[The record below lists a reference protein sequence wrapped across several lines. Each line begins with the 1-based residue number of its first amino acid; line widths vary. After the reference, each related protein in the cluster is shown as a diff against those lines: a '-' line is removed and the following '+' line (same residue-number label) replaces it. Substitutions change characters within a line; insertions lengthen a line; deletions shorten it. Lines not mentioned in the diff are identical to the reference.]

1 MKIKVRLSD
10 AGLRDAERQIQE
22 YKTTLNQK
30 AQEFAR
36 ALAQKGIDVATVRF
50 ANAQYAGDNDVTV
63 KRDPV
68 QTSNG
73 FAIVAHGKAAA
84 FIEFGTG
91 VTHQGWGAAGT
102 VGPLPLPDNIGEHG
116 TYGKENGKHKRWYY
130 YGDPGN
136 AGTYVDTVPGKGQL
150 NYTSGNDAAMA
161 MWGAVEEMASQVEA
175 TWREVWNS

>member
-36 ALAQKGIDVATVRF
+36 ALAQKGIDVATVKF

-63 KRDPV
+63 EHDPV
-68 QTSNG
+68 QTPNG
-73 FAIVAHGKAAA
+73 FAIVAHGKAVA

-91 VTHQGWGAAGT
+91 VSHSAYGGE
-102 VGPLPLPDNIGEHG
+102 LPDRVGEHG
-116 TYGKENGKHKRWYY
+116 TYGKGNGQHKRWYY
-130 YGDPGN
+130 YGESGN
-136 AGTYVDTVPGKGQL
+136 AGTPVKQVDGKGQL
-150 NYTSGNDAAMA
+150 NYTSGNEPAMA

>member
-30 AQEFAR
+30 AKEFAR

-63 KRDPV
+63 ERDPV
-68 QTSNG
+68 QTPNG
-73 FAIVAHGKAAA
+73 FAIVAHGKAVA

-91 VTHQGWGAAGT
+91 VSHSAYGGE
-102 VGPLPLPDNIGEHG
+102 LPDGVGEHG
-116 TYGKENGKHKRWYY
+116 TYGKGNGQHKRWYY
-130 YGDPGN
+130 YGESGN
-136 AGTYVDTVPGKGQL
+136 AGTPVKQVDGKGQL

-175 TWREVWNS
+175 TWREV

>member
-10 AGLRDAERQIQE
+10 VGLRDAERQIQE
-22 YKTTLNQK
+22 YKATLNRK
-30 AQEFAR
+30 TQEFAK

-50 ANAQYAGDNDVTV
+50 ANAQYAGDNDVV
-63 KRDPV
+63 VEHDPV
-68 QTSNG
+68 QTPNG
-73 FAIVAHGKAAA
+73 FAIVAHGKAVA

-91 VTHQGWGAAGT
+91 VMHSAYGGE
-102 VGPLPLPDNIGEHG
+102 LPDGVGEHG

-130 YGDPGN
+130 YGESGN
-136 AGTYVDTVPGKGQL
+136 AGTPVKQVNGKGQL
-150 NYTSGNDAAMA
+150 NYTSGNEPAMA

>member
-1 MKIKVRLSD
+1 VKIKVRLSD

-22 YKTTLNQK
+22 YKTTLNKK
-30 AQEFAR
+30 AQEFAK

-63 KRDPV
+63 EHDPV
-68 QTSNG
+68 QTPNG
-73 FAIVAHGKAAA
+73 FAIVAHGKAVA

-91 VTHQGWGAAGT
+91 VMHSAYGGE
-102 VGPLPLPDNIGEHG
+102 LPDGVGEHG

-130 YGDPGN
+130 YGKSGN
-136 AGTYVDTVPGKGQL
+136 AGTPVKEVDGKGQL

>member
-22 YKTTLNQK
+22 YKATLNKK
-30 AQEFAR
+30 AQEFAK

-63 KRDPV
+63 EHDPV
-68 QTSNG
+68 QTPNG
-73 FAIVAHGKAAA
+73 FAIVAHGKAVA

-91 VTHQGWGAAGT
+91 VMHSAYGGE
-102 VGPLPLPDNIGEHG
+102 LPDGVGEHG
-116 TYGKENGKHKRWYY
+116 TYGKGNGQHKRWYY
-130 YGDPGN
+130 YGESGN
-136 AGTYVDTVPGKGQL
+136 ASTPVKEVDGKGQL
-150 NYTSGNDAAMA
+150 NYTSGNEPAMA

>member
-22 YKTTLNQK
+22 YKATLNK
-30 AQEFAR
+30 KAR
-36 ALAQKGIDVATVRF
+36 ALAFRLSWLGLEVAKIRF
-50 ANAQYAGDNDVTV
+50 ENAKYAGSNDVKCHINQKDKTC
-63 KRDPV
+63 
-68 QTSNG
+68 T
-73 FAIVAHGKAAA
+73 IVAEGKAVA

-91 VTHQGWGAAGT
+91 AHHNGYGGELPPGVGAHGSYGQGKGAGR
-102 VGPLPLPDNIGEHG
+102 
-116 TYGKENGKHKRWYY
+116 RWYY

-175 TWREVWNS
+175 TWREVWSS

>member
-1 MKIKVRLSD
+1 VKIKVRLSD

-22 YKTTLNQK
+22 YKTTLNKK
-30 AQEFAR
+30 AQEFAK

-63 KRDPV
+63 EHDPV
-68 QTSNG
+68 QTPNG
-73 FAIVAHGKAAA
+73 FAIVAHGKAVA

-91 VTHQGWGAAGT
+91 VMHSAYGGE
-102 VGPLPLPDNIGEHG
+102 LPDGVGEHG
-116 TYGKENGKHKRWYY
+116 TYGKGNGQHKRWYY
-130 YGDPGN
+130 YGESGN
-136 AGTYVDTVPGKGQL
+136 AGTPVKEVDGKGQL
-150 NYTSGNDAAMA
+150 NYTDGNEPAMA

>member
-22 YKTTLNQK
+22 YKTTLNRK
-30 AQEFAR
+30 TQEFAK

-63 KRDPV
+63 EHDPV
-68 QTSNG
+68 QTPNG
-73 FAIVAHGKAAA
+73 FAIVAHGKAVA

-91 VTHQGWGAAGT
+91 VMHSAYGGE
-102 VGPLPLPDNIGEHG
+102 LPDGVGEHG
-116 TYGKENGKHKRWYY
+116 TYGKGNGKHKRWYY
-130 YGDPGN
+130 YGESGN
-136 AGTYVDTVPGKGQL
+136 AGTPVKEVDGKGQL

>member
-1 MKIKVRLSD
+1 VKIKVRLSD

-36 ALAQKGIDVATVRF
+36 ALAQKGIDVATVKF

-63 KRDPV
+63 EHDPV
-68 QTSNG
+68 QTPNG
-73 FAIVAHGKAAA
+73 FAIVAHGKAVA

-91 VTHQGWGAAGT
+91 VSHSAYGGE
-102 VGPLPLPDNIGEHG
+102 LPDGVGEHG
-116 TYGKENGKHKRWYY
+116 TYGKGNGQHKRWYY
-130 YGDPGN
+130 YGESGN
-136 AGTYVDTVPGKGQL
+136 AGTPVKQVDGKGQL
-150 NYTSGNDAAMA
+150 NYTSGNEPAMA

>member
-36 ALAQKGIDVATVRF
+36 ALAQKGIDVATIRF

-63 KRDPV
+63 ERDPV
-68 QTSNG
+68 QTPNG
-73 FAIVAHGKAAA
+73 FAIVAHGKAVA

-91 VTHQGWGAAGT
+91 VSHSAYGGELPAG
-102 VGPLPLPDNIGEHG
+102 VGEHG
-116 TYGKENGKHKRWYY
+116 TYGEGNGQHKRWYY
-130 YGDPGN
+130 YGESGN
-136 AGTYVDTVPGKGQL
+136 AGTPVKQVDGKGQL
-150 NYTSGNDAAMA
+150 NYTSGNEPAMA

>member
-10 AGLRDAERQIQE
+10 AGLRDAERQIRE
-22 YKTTLNQK
+22 HKTTLNK
-30 AQEFAR
+30 KAR
-36 ALAQKGIDVATVRF
+36 ALAFRLSWLGLEVAKVRF
-50 ANAQYAGDNDVTV
+50 ANAEYAGSNDVKCHINQKDKTC
-63 KRDPV
+63 
-68 QTSNG
+68 T
-73 FAIVAHGKAAA
+73 IVAEGKAVA

-102 VGPLPLPDNIGEHG
+102 VGSLPLPDNIGEHG

>member
-22 YKTTLNQK
+22 YKATLNKK
-30 AQEFAR
+30 AQEFAK
-36 ALAQKGIDVATVRF
+36 ALADKGLDVAKIRF
-50 ANAQYAGDNDVTV
+50 ANAQYAGSNDVSCHV
-63 KRDPV
+63 E
-68 QTSNG
+68 QNG
-73 FAIVAHGKAAA
+73 AACSIIAEGKSVA

-91 VTHQGWGAAGT
+91 VMHSAYGGE
-102 VGPLPLPDNIGEHG
+102 LPNGVGEHG

-130 YGDPGN
+130 YGETGN
-136 AGTYVDTVPGKGQL
+136 AGTPVKEVDGKGQL

-161 MWGAVEEMASQVEA
+161 MWGAVEEMASQVET

>member
-30 AQEFAR
+30 AQEFAK
-36 ALAQKGIDVATVRF
+36 ALTQKGIDVATVRF

-63 KRDPV
+63 EHDPV
-68 QTSNG
+68 KTPNG
-73 FAIVAHGKAAA
+73 FAIVAHGKAVA

-91 VTHQGWGAAGT
+91 VMHSAYGGE
-102 VGPLPLPDNIGEHG
+102 LPDGVGEHG

-130 YGDPGN
+130 YGESGN
-136 AGTYVDTVPGKGQL
+136 AGTPVKEVDGKGQL
-150 NYTSGNDAAMA
+150 NYTSGNEPAMA

>member
-22 YKTTLNQK
+22 YKATLNRK
-30 AQEFAR
+30 AR
-36 ALAQKGIDVATVRF
+36 ALAFRLSWLGFEVAKIRF
-50 ANAQYAGDNDVTV
+50 ANAQYAGSNDVKCHINQKDKTC
-63 KRDPV
+63 
-68 QTSNG
+68 T
-73 FAIVAHGKAAA
+73 IVAEGKSVA

-91 VTHQGWGAAGT
+91 AHHNGYGGELPPGVGAHGSYGQGKGAGR
-102 VGPLPLPDNIGEHG
+102 
-116 TYGKENGKHKRWYY
+116 RWYY
-130 YGDPGN
+130 YGDTGN

-150 NYTSGNDAAMA
+150 NYTRGNEPAMA

>member
-22 YKTTLNQK
+22 YKTALNK
-30 AQEFAR
+30 KVQEFAK
-36 ALAQKGIDVATVRF
+36 ALADKGLDVAKIRF
-50 ANAQYAGDNDVTV
+50 ANAEYAGNNDVSCRV
-63 KRDPV
+63 E
-68 QTSNG
+68 QNG
-73 FAIVAHGKAAA
+73 NTCTIIAEGKSVA

-91 VTHQGWGAAGT
+91 IMHSAYGGE
-102 VGPLPLPDNIGEHG
+102 LPNGVGEHG

-130 YGDPGN
+130 YGESGN
-136 AGTYVDTVPGKGQL
+136 AGTPVKEVDGKGQL

>member
-30 AQEFAR
+30 AKEFAR

-63 KRDPV
+63 ERDPI
-68 QTSNG
+68 QTPNG
-73 FAIVAHGKAAA
+73 FAIVAHGKAVA

-91 VTHQGWGAAGT
+91 VLHTAYGGE
-102 VGPLPLPDNIGEHG
+102 LPDGVGEHG
-116 TYGKENGKHKRWYY
+116 TYGKGNGQHKRWYY
-130 YGDPGN
+130 YGESGN
-136 AGTYVDTVPGKGQL
+136 AGTPVKQVDGKGQL
-150 NYTSGNDAAMA
+150 NYTSGNEPAMA

>member
-22 YKTTLNQK
+22 YKATLNKK
-30 AQEFAR
+30 AQEFAK

-63 KRDPV
+63 EHDPV
-68 QTSNG
+68 QTPNG
-73 FAIVAHGKAAA
+73 FAIVAHGKAVA

-91 VTHQGWGAAGT
+91 VMHPAYGGE
-102 VGPLPLPDNIGEHG
+102 LPDGVGEHG

-130 YGDPGN
+130 YGESGN
-136 AGTYVDTVPGKGQL
+136 AGTPVKEVDGKGQL

>member
-30 AQEFAR
+30 AQELAK
-36 ALAQKGIDVATVRF
+36 ALADKGLDVAKVRF
-50 ANAQYAGDNDVTV
+50 ANAQHAGSNDVSCRV
-63 KRDPV
+63 E
-68 QTSNG
+68 QNG
-73 FAIVAHGKAAA
+73 NTCAIIADGKAVA

-91 VTHQGWGAAGT
+91 VMHSAYGGE
-102 VGPLPLPDNIGEHG
+102 LPDGVGEHG

-130 YGDPGN
+130 YGESGN
-136 AGTYVDTVPGKGQL
+136 AGTPVKQVDGKGQL

>member
-22 YKTTLNQK
+22 YKATLNKK
-30 AQEFAR
+30 AQEFAK
-36 ALAQKGIDVATVRF
+36 ALADKGLDVAKIRF
-50 ANAQYAGDNDVTV
+50 ANAQYADSNDVSCHV
-63 KRDPV
+63 E
-68 QTSNG
+68 QNG
-73 FAIVAHGKAAA
+73 AACSIIAEGKSVA

-91 VTHQGWGAAGT
+91 VMHSAYGGE
-102 VGPLPLPDNIGEHG
+102 LPNGVGEHG

-130 YGDPGN
+130 YGETGN
-136 AGTYVDTVPGKGQL
+136 AGTPVKEVDGKGQL

>member
-22 YKTTLNQK
+22 YKATLNKK
-30 AQEFAR
+30 AQEFAK
-36 ALAQKGIDVATVRF
+36 ALADKGLDVAKIRF
-50 ANAQYAGDNDVTV
+50 ANAQYAGSNDVSCHV
-63 KRDPV
+63 E
-68 QTSNG
+68 QNG
-73 FAIVAHGKAAA
+73 AACSIIAEGKSVA

-91 VTHQGWGAAGT
+91 VMHSAYGGE
-102 VGPLPLPDNIGEHG
+102 LPNGVGEHG

-130 YGDPGN
+130 YGETGN
-136 AGTYVDTVPGKGQL
+136 AGTPVKEVDGKGQL

-161 MWGAVEEMASQVEA
+161 MWGAVEKMASQVEA

>member
-22 YKTTLNQK
+22 YKATLNRK
-30 AQEFAR
+30 AR
-36 ALAQKGIDVATVRF
+36 ALAFRLSWLGLEVAKIRF
-50 ANAQYAGDNDVTV
+50 ENAEYAGSNDVKCHINQKDKTC
-63 KRDPV
+63 
-68 QTSNG
+68 T
-73 FAIVAHGKAAA
+73 IVAEGKSVA

-91 VTHQGWGAAGT
+91 IHHNGYGGYLPPGVGAHGSYGQGKGAGR
-102 VGPLPLPDNIGEHG
+102 
-116 TYGKENGKHKRWYY
+116 RWYY

-175 TWREVWNS
+175 TWRGVWSS

>member
-22 YKTTLNQK
+22 YKATLNRK
-30 AQEFAR
+30 AR
-36 ALAQKGIDVATVRF
+36 ALAFRLSWLGLEVAKIRF
-50 ANAQYAGDNDVTV
+50 ENAKYAGSNDVKCHINQKDKTC
-63 KRDPV
+63 
-68 QTSNG
+68 T
-73 FAIVAHGKAAA
+73 IVAEGKSVA

-91 VTHQGWGAAGT
+91 AHHNGYGGELPPGVGAHGSYGQGKGAGR
-102 VGPLPLPDNIGEHG
+102 
-116 TYGKENGKHKRWYY
+116 RWYY

-150 NYTSGNDAAMA
+150 NYTDGNEPAMA

-175 TWREVWNS
+175 TWREVWSS

>member
-22 YKTTLNQK
+22 YKATLNK
-30 AQEFAR
+30 KAR
-36 ALAQKGIDVATVRF
+36 AFAFRLSWLGLEVAKVRF
-50 ANAQYAGDNDVTV
+50 ANAEYAGSNDVKCHINQKDNTCIII
-63 KRDPV
+63 
-68 QTSNG
+68 
-73 FAIVAHGKAAA
+73 AEGKAVA

-91 VTHQGWGAAGT
+91 AHHNGYGGELPPGVGA
-102 VGPLPLPDNIGEHG
+102 HG
-116 TYGKENGKHKRWYY
+116 SYGKGQGANRRWYY

-136 AGTYVDTVPGKGQL
+136 AGTYVDTVPVKGRL
-150 NYTSGNDAAMA
+150 NYTSGNEPAMA

>member
-10 AGLRDAERQIQE
+10 AGLKQAEKDILK
-22 YKTTLNQK
+22 YKATLNRK
-30 AQEFAR
+30 AR
-36 ALAQKGIDVATVRF
+36 ALAFRLSWLGLEVAKIRF
-50 ANAQYAGDNDVTV
+50 DNAQYAGSNDVKCHINQKDKTC
-63 KRDPV
+63 
-68 QTSNG
+68 T
-73 FAIVAHGKAAA
+73 IVAEGKAVA

-130 YGDPGN
+130 YGESGN
-136 AGTYVDTVPGKGQL
+136 AGTPVKEVDGKGQL

>member
-10 AGLRDAERQIQE
+10 AGLRYAERQIQE
-22 YKTTLNQK
+22 YKTTLNKK
-30 AQEFAR
+30 AQEFAK
-36 ALAQKGIDVATVRF
+36 ALADKGLDVAKVRF
-50 ANAQYAGDNDVTV
+50 ANAQYAGSNDVSCHV
-63 KRDPV
+63 E
-68 QTSNG
+68 QNG
-73 FAIVAHGKAAA
+73 AACSIIAEGKSVA

-91 VTHQGWGAAGT
+91 VMHSAYGGE
-102 VGPLPLPDNIGEHG
+102 LPNGVGEHG

-150 NYTSGNDAAMA
+150 NYTSGNEPAMA

>member
-10 AGLRDAERQIQE
+10 SGLRDAERQIQE

-30 AQEFAR
+30 AQELAR
-36 ALAQKGIDVATVRF
+36 ALADKGLDVAKVRF
-50 ANAQYAGDNDVTV
+50 ANAEYAGSNDVSCRV
-63 KRDPV
+63 E
-68 QTSNG
+68 QNG
-73 FAIVAHGKAAA
+73 NTCTIIAEGKSVA

-91 VTHQGWGAAGT
+91 VSHSAYGGE
-102 VGPLPLPDNIGEHG
+102 LPTGVGEHG
-116 TYGKENGKHKRWYY
+116 TYGKGNGQHKRWYY
-130 YGDPGN
+130 YGESGN
-136 AGTYVDTVPGKGQL
+136 AGTPVKEVDGKGQL

>member
-22 YKTTLNQK
+22 YKATLNQK
-30 AQEFAR
+30 AQELAK
-36 ALAQKGIDVATVRF
+36 ALVQKGIDVATVRF

-63 KRDPV
+63 EHDPV
-68 QTSNG
+68 QTPNG
-73 FAIVAHGKAAA
+73 FAIVAHGKAVA

-91 VTHQGWGAAGT
+91 VMHSAYGGE
-102 VGPLPLPDNIGEHG
+102 LPDGVGEHG

-130 YGDPGN
+130 YGESGN
-136 AGTYVDTVPGKGQL
+136 AGTPVKEVDGKGQL

-175 TWREVWNS
+175 TWREVWSS

>member
-10 AGLRDAERQIQE
+10 AGLKQAEEDIRK

-30 AQEFAR
+30 AQLFAK
-36 ALAQKGIDVATVRF
+36 ALADKGLDVAKVRF
-50 ANAQYAGDNDVTV
+50 DNAEYAGSNDVSCHV
-63 KRDPV
+63 E
-68 QTSNG
+68 QNG
-73 FAIVAHGKAAA
+73 NTCTIVAEGKAVAH
-84 FIEFGTG
+84 IEFGTG

>member
-22 YKTTLNQK
+22 YKTTLNKK
-30 AQEFAR
+30 AQEFAK
-36 ALAQKGIDVATVRF
+36 ALADKGLDVAKVRF
-50 ANAQYAGDNDVTV
+50 DNAEYAGSNDVSCHV
-63 KRDPV
+63 E
-68 QTSNG
+68 QNG
-73 FAIVAHGKAAA
+73 NTCTIVAEGKAVAH
-84 FIEFGTG
+84 IEFGTG

-116 TYGKENGKHKRWYY
+116 TYGNGNGKHKRWYY
-130 YGDPGN
+130 YGESGN
-136 AGTYVDTVPGKGQL
+136 AGTPVKEVDGKGQL

>member
-10 AGLRDAERQIQE
+10 AGLREAERQIQE
-22 YKTTLNQK
+22 YKTTLNK
-30 AQEFAR
+30 KAR
-36 ALAQKGIDVATVRF
+36 AFAFRLSWLGLEVAKVRF
-50 ANAQYAGDNDVTV
+50 ENAEYAGSNDVKCHINQKDKTC
-63 KRDPV
+63 
-68 QTSNG
+68 T
-73 FAIVAHGKAAA
+73 IVAEGKLVA

-91 VTHQGWGAAGT
+91 IHHNGYGGELPPGVGAHGSYGQGKGAGR
-102 VGPLPLPDNIGEHG
+102 
-116 TYGKENGKHKRWYY
+116 RWYY

>member
-30 AQEFAR
+30 AQELAK
-36 ALAQKGIDVATVRF
+36 ALADKGLDVAKVRF
-50 ANAQYAGDNDVTV
+50 ANAQYAGSNDVSCRV
-63 KRDPV
+63 E
-68 QTSNG
+68 QNG
-73 FAIVAHGKAAA
+73 NTCAIIADGKAVA

-91 VTHQGWGAAGT
+91 VMHSAYGGE
-102 VGPLPLPDNIGEHG
+102 LPDGVGEHG

-130 YGDPGN
+130 YGESGN
-136 AGTYVDTVPGKGQL
+136 AGTPVKQVDGKGQL

>member
-10 AGLRDAERQIQE
+10 AGLRDAERQMQE
-22 YKTTLNQK
+22 YKTTLNKK
-30 AQEFAR
+30 AQEFAK
-36 ALAQKGIDVATVRF
+36 ALADKGLDVAKIRF
-50 ANAQYAGDNDVTV
+50 ANAQYAGSNDVSCHV
-63 KRDPV
+63 E
-68 QTSNG
+68 QNG
-73 FAIVAHGKAAA
+73 AACSIIAEGKSVA

-91 VTHQGWGAAGT
+91 VMHSAYGGE
-102 VGPLPLPDNIGEHG
+102 LPNGVGEHG

-130 YGDPGN
+130 YGETGN
-136 AGTYVDTVPGKGQL
+136 AGTPVKEVDGKGQL